1 VRKSVHARKKR
12 MKNRKLIVL
21 LAVVAALAILA
32 TLLWRFTP
40 VAQLVDPE
48 RLAPQLDELQRTSWA
63 PFAFAA
69 AFPLLG
75 LVVFPVT
82 ALSALVAF
90 LFPPQIAIAISF
102 SGIMT
107 SAALLHWLGTRF
119 RNTVRDS
126 LGSAMTR
133 VDDALSDHGVVT
145 IAAIRMIPLAPFTF
159 VNLVAGALGVPFRD
173 YMLGSALGLTPGMI
187 IVCLF
192 GRQAREFWHH
202 PSVSG
207 VLIGLGFALLWI
219 GVTFAL
225 QRWAKKRHA
234 KRPRS
239 APRTGTLQAHA
250 K

>member
-1 VRKSVHARKKR
+1 
-12 MKNRKLIVL
+12 MKNRKLIVMI
-21 LAVVAALAILA
+21 AASLTVAILGIV
-32 TLLWRFTP
+32 LWRFTS
-40 VAQLVDPE
+40 VAELVDPK
-48 RLAPQLDELQRTSWA
+48 RLARQLDDLQQIWWA

-90 LFPPQIAIAISF
+90 LFPPHIAIAISF
-102 SGIMT
+102 SGIMM
-107 SAALLHWLGTRF
+107 SAALLHWLGARF
-119 RNTVRDS
+119 RDTVR
-126 LGSAMTR
+126 GSFGSVITR
-133 VDDALSDHGVVT
+133 VDAALSDHSIVT

-187 IVCLF
+187 ILSLF

-207 VLIGLGFALLWI
+207 VLIGVGFAVLWL
-219 GVTFAL
+219 GVTFGL
-225 QRWAKKRHA
+225 QRWARKRNGR
-234 KRPRS
+234 RPR
-239 APRTGTLQAHA
+239 AREPGRALPGTR
-250 K
+250 

>member
-1 VRKSVHARKKR
+1 
-12 MKNRKLIVL
+12 MKNRKLIVM
-21 LAVVAALAILA
+21 LAAVAAVAILA

-40 VAQLVDPE
+40 VAQLVDPA
-48 RLAPQLDELQRTSWA
+48 RLARQFDSVQNAPWA

-102 SGIMT
+102 SGIMM

-119 RNTVRDS
+119 EKTVRKS
-126 LGSAMTR
+126 LGPALTR
-133 VDDALSDHGVVT
+133 VEDALSDHGIVT
-145 IAAIRMIPLAPFTF
+145 IAAVRMIPLAPFTF

-173 YMLGSALGLTPGMI
+173 YMLGSAPGLTPGMI
-187 IVCLF
+187 ILSLF

-207 VLIGLGFALLWI
+207 VLIGVGFAILWL
-219 GVTFAL
+219 GVTFGL
-225 QRWAKKRHA
+225 QRWATKRHE
-234 KRPRS
+234 KRPR
-239 APRTGTLQAHA
+239 RTARGGTFHA
-250 K
+250 EAK